1 MLDTLGFQQ
10 VEPVRDL
17 VANRN
22 KVVLK
27 NKNSLH
33 YVMKQIEEQN
43 EMRMMSD
50 EQRIRMIM
58 NKDKVPEQ

>member
-1 MLDTLGFQQ
+1 MLNNLGFKQ
-10 VEPVRDL
+10 VEPARI
-17 VANRN
+17 ANRN
-22 KVVLK
+22 NLVLK

-58 NKDKVPEQ
+58 HKDNIPEL